1 MECPRLSDIAQTTWR
16 PGSKRLPYNYQTMSK
31 VLSPIES
38 QFATVEEAEAYDV
51 WFRAKVQ
58 ASLDDE
64 RPPAPHDQVMTTLRE
79 IIEAKR
85 RAHAS
90 GPVAD

>member
-1 MECPRLSDIAQTTWR
+1 
-16 PGSKRLPYNYQTMSK
+16 MST

-38 QFATVEEAEAYDV
+38 EFATAEEAEAYDR

-58 ASLDDE
+58 ASLDDQ
-64 RPPAPHDQVMTTLRE
+64 RPSIPHDQVMATLRE

-90 GPVAD
+90 DPVAR

>member
-1 MECPRLSDIAQTTWR
+1 
-16 PGSKRLPYNYQTMSK
+16 MSHL
-31 VLSPIES
+31 LSPIES
-38 QFATVEEAEAYDV
+38 QFATVEEAEAYDA

-64 RPPAPHDQVMTTLRE
+64 RPLTPHDQVMATLRA
-79 IIEAKR
+79 IVEAKR
-85 RAHAS
+85 SSNAS